1 MRLGPY
7 EIISSIGI
15 GGMGEVYR
23 ARDPRLDRE
32 VAIKVLSDRWANDSR
47 SLSRFEREAK
57 AVAALSHPNILAI
70 YDVGSHNSVNY
81 VVTELLDGE
90 TLRARLA
97 RGPLGWRKAVD
108 TCTAVAEGL
117 DAAHGKGII
126 HRDLKP
132 ENIFLTTDGRIKILD
147 FGLASYHPIAAAGQ
161 TIPTQTEVGLV
172 MGTPGYMSP
181 EQVRGEPASAS
192 SDIFSLGCVLYE
204 LLTGRRAFGGPTA
217 AASIAAILS
226 EEPPDFPDAT
236 GSAPT
241 GLERLVRH
249 CLEKQCSLRFHSAH
263 DLVFALRNLDRPRE
277 TSQPSAD
284 SVAVLTFSN
293 SGGADT
299 EYLSDGITESLINN
313 LSAIPRIRVLPRSV
327 AFRYKGRD
335 LDPREA
341 GRELNVGLLLTGKVL
356 QRGERLSVQ
365 AELVDT
371 LEQKQV
377 WGERF
382 NRTFSDIFEVEEEI
396 ARNIYERLRT
406 KLSGEDRK
414 RMERRYTENTTA
426 YQLYLKGRYH
436 QGKRTPESLQRA
448 IRYFQE
454 ATAEDPHYALAY
466 AGLADSHVISGWY
479 GPPAPADALERSKA
493 AGLKAVEIDP
503 ALVEGHAALGFA
515 YACGREWAAAENAFQ
530 RAIQLNPN
538 YWLAYDWYALSLSS
552 LGRCEEA
559 IATIRKAQLLD
570 PLSLVIHQHSAWVH
584 IHARRYDDAIEQC
597 RKASEIAPDY
607 SVCHFWAGLAYTQMS
622 MHQEALSTLVRARE
636 LLGGIP
642 FSVAGLAHAHAL
654 AGQRDEAR
662 ELLAQLEARAQTE
675 HVDPYNFAVIHAGL
689 GETERAFDA
698 LETAYRDGSFWVS
711 CWARCDPRLDPLRGD
726 ARFGSL
732 LRRVGVAG

>member
-1 MRLGPY
+1 
-7 EIISSIGI
+7 
-15 GGMGEVYR
+15 MGEVYR

-32 VAIKVLSDRWANDSR
+32 VAIKVLLDRWANDGR

-70 YDVGSHNSVNY
+70 YDVGSHDGLSY

-97 RGPLGWRKAVD
+97 KGSLGWRKAVD

-132 ENIFLTTDGRIKILD
+132 ENIFLTTDGRVKILD
-147 FGLASYHPIAAAGQ
+147 FGLASYHPVAVGDQ
-161 TIPTQTEVGLV
+161 TVATQTEVGLV
-172 MGTPGYMSP
+172 MGTVGYMSP
-181 EQVRGEPASAS
+181 EQVRGEPANAS

-204 LLTGRRAFGGPTA
+204 IITGRRAFGRPTA
-217 AASIAAILS
+217 AASMVAILS
-226 EEPPDFPDAT
+226 EEPPDVSGMP
-236 GSAPT
+236 GQIPT
-241 GLERLVRH
+241 GLQTLMRH
-249 CLEKQCSLRFHSAH
+249 CLRKECALRFHSAH
-263 DLVFALRNLDRPRE
+263 DLVIALRNLECLRE
-277 TSQPSAD
+277 SPQPIAD
-284 SVAVLTFSN
+284 SVAVLPFSN
-293 SGGADT
+293 SGGSDT
-299 EYLSDGITESLINN
+299 EYLSEGITESLINN

-335 LDPREA
+335 VDPREV
-341 GRELNVGLLLTGKVL
+341 GRDLNVGLLLTGRVL

-371 LEQKQV
+371 LEEKQV

-396 ARNIYERLRT
+396 ARNICERLRT

-454 ATAEDPHYALAY
+454 ATVEDPQYALAY

-479 GPPAPADALERSKA
+479 GPPTPAEALERSKE
-493 AGLKAVEIDP
+493 AGLKAVKIDP
-503 ALVEGHAALGFA
+503 ELVEGYAALGFA
-515 YACGREWAAAENAFQ
+515 CACAREWSAAEEAFQ
-530 RAIQLNPN
+530 RAICLNPN
-538 YWLAYDWYALSLSS
+538 HWLVYDWYAISLSA
-552 LGRCEEA
+552 LGRCVEA
-559 IATIRKAQLLD
+559 VETMRKAQQLD
-570 PLSLVIHQHSAWVH
+570 PLSLVIHQHSAWVNTQ
-584 IHARRYDDAIEQC
+584 ARRYDEAIAQC
-597 RKASEIAPDY
+597 LKAFEIAPDY
-607 SVCHFWAGLAYTQMS
+607 SLCHFWAGFAYTQMS
-622 MHQEALSTLVRARE
+622 MHQDAIRELLRARE
-636 LLGGIP
+636 LLVGIP
-642 FSVAGLAHAHAL
+642 FSAAALAHAYVL
-654 AGQRDEAR
+654 AGQGEEAR
-662 ELLAQLEARAQTE
+662 QLLAQLEAPQQARY
-675 HVDPYNFAVIHAGL
+675 VDPYNFAVVQAAL
-689 GETERAFDA
+689 GDTDRAFDS
-698 LETAYRDGSFWVS
+698 LETAYRDGSLWLS

-726 ARFGSL
+726 ARLGSL
-732 LRRVGVAG
+732 LRRVGVAA

>member
-1 MRLGPY
+1 
-7 EIISSIGI
+7 
-15 GGMGEVYR
+15 MGEVYR

-32 VAIKVLSDRWANDSR
+32 VAIKVLSDRWANDCR

-70 YDVGSHNSVNY
+70 YDVGSHNDVNY

-97 RGPLGWRKAVD
+97 SGPLGWRKAVD

-132 ENIFLTTDGRIKILD
+132 ENIFLTADGRVKILD
-147 FGLASYHPIAAAGQ
+147 FGLASYHPVSAGDQ
-161 TIPTQTEVGLV
+161 TVATQTEVGLV
-172 MGTPGYMSP
+172 MGTVGYMSP
-181 EQVRGEPASAS
+181 EQVRGQPVTAS

-204 LLTGRRAFGGPTA
+204 LLTGRRAFTGSTPTA
-217 AASIAAILS
+217 SMAAILS
-226 EEPPDFPDAT
+226 EEPPDLSGTP
-236 GSAPT
+236 GQIPT
-241 GLERLVRH
+241 GLQSLLRH
-249 CLEKQCSLRFHSAH
+249 CLRKECALRFHSAH
-263 DLVFALRNLDRPRE
+263 DLVIALRNLECPRE
-277 TSQPSAD
+277 APQPSTD
-284 SVAVLTFSN
+284 SVAVLPFSN
-293 SGGADT
+293 SGGSET

-313 LSAIPRIRVLPRSV
+313 LSVIPRIRVLPRSV

-335 LDPREA
+335 VDPREA

-365 AELVDT
+365 AELVNT
-371 LEQKQV
+371 LEQKQF

-396 ARNIYERLRT
+396 ARNICERLRT

-414 RMERRYTENTTA
+414 RMERRYTENTAA

-436 QGKRTPESLQRA
+436 QGKRTPESLHRA
-448 IRYFQE
+448 VRYFQE

-479 GPPAPADALERSKA
+479 GPPAPAEALERSKEA
-493 AGLKAVEIDP
+493 ALTAVKIDP
-503 ALVEGHAALGFA
+503 ELVEGYAALGFA
-515 YACGREWAAAENAFQ
+515 CACGREWPAAENAFQ

-538 YWLAYDWYALSLSS
+538 YWLAYDWYAISLSA

-559 IATIRKAQLLD
+559 VDTMRKAQQLD
-570 PLSLVIHQHSAWVH
+570 PLSLVIHQHSAWVN
-584 IHARRYDDAIEQC
+584 IQARRYDDAIAQC
-597 RKASEIAPDY
+597 RRAFEIAPDY
-607 SVCHFWAGLAYTQMS
+607 SLCHFWSGFAYTQMS
-622 MHQEALSTLVRARE
+622 MHQEAIRELLRARE
-636 LLGGIP
+636 LLDGIP
-642 FSVAGLAHAHAL
+642 FSVAALAHAYVL
-654 AGQRDEAR
+654 AGQSEEAR
-662 ELLAQLEARAQTE
+662 QLLTQLEAPGQTYY
-675 HVDPYNFAVIHAGL
+675 VDSYNLAVVHAAL
-689 GETERAFDA
+689 GDTDRAFDS
-698 LETAYRDGSFWVS
+698 LETAYRDGSLWLS
-711 CWARCDPRLDPLRGD
+711 CWARCDPRLDPLRSD

-732 LRRVGVAG
+732 LRRLGVAG